1 MPAMNSAKP
10 AQWAAILGAALL
22 SGCAASERI
31 VKVFEDPNFDAGPFT
46 RILVV
51 GVHEDAGIRRQ
62 FENSL
67 VAAMNTTGPAA
78 VASLSLMSADD
89 PIERD
94 RVVAAARETAAD
106 AVLIT
111 RLLDS
116 ESTTTVQGRQ
126 SAGAEAVRRNDIALA
141 DFFRYDYVE
150 YQDPMSITTVRTVV
164 LSTDLYNVAD
174 ENKIWSVE
182 STSFDK
188 GSVYGLIDGSSRSI
202 TDQLRRDGLIP

>member
-1 MPAMNSAKP
+1 MPAMNSAKFSP
-10 AQWAAILGAALL
+10 WAAILGAALL
-22 SGCAASERI
+22 SGCATSERI

-51 GVHEDAGIRRQ
+51 GVHEDRGIRRQ

-94 RVVAAARETAAD
+94 PVVAAVRETAAD

-111 RLLDS
+111 RLVDV
-116 ESTTTVQGRQ
+116 ESTTSVQGGR
-126 SAGAEAVRRNDIALA
+126 SAGADAVRRDNN
-141 DFFRYDYVE
+141 FFRYDYVE
-150 YQDPMSITTVRTVV
+150 YQDPMSVTTVRTVI

-188 GSVYGLIDGSSRSI
+188 GSVYGLIDGSSQSI